1 MRRIRTVYTVHAG
14 FRQPGGAITWQ
25 TVCDSS
31 DAAYVRH
38 VVDRL
43 QRQGH
48 VHRISEWSTTET
60 VPTTAD
66 EASWHAA
73 RIHTTTTET

>member
-1 MRRIRTVYTVHAG
+1 MKRLRTVYTVHAG

-25 TVCDSS
+25 TMCDAS
-31 DAAYVRH
+31 DPAYARH
-38 VVDRL
+38 VVERL

-48 VHRISEWSTTET
+48 LWRINEWQTTET

-66 EASWHAA
+66 EATWHAR
-73 RIHTTTTET
+73 RIQAGA